1 MYEFNLQ
8 CNSQLILLICYICE
22 RRPQSLFAFGSQN
35 SNLQSTIK
43 LQSLQPQFQS
53 KHHTPHQPNT
63 QTVSSRIS
71 FKCFGEKQFARIN
84 TLCLNEGKVWKLRL
98 VMGFHPSNNVCYEGL
113 DTCTS
118 AMLIFNAHKWCTF
131 QHFCKIVR
139 LCEEWRQA
147 LKKHRDSTTTNYYK
161 IKTKKT
167 HQTAHMHI
175 SGVFHLTVNMK

>member
-1 MYEFNLQ
+1 MYEFNLHTMQ
-8 CNSQLILLICYICE
+8 FPINIVDWLHLWATAAVFICIW
-22 RRPQSLFAFGSQN
+22 FQN

-71 FKCFGEKQFARIN
+71 SKCFGEKQFARIN

-98 VMGFHPSNNVCYEGL
+98 VMGFHPSNDVCYDGL
-113 DTCTS
+113 DTCTL

-131 QHFCKIVR
+131 PALFFCKIVGV
-139 LCEEWRQA
+139 CEEWRQA
-147 LKKHRDSTTTNYYK
+147 LKKNTGIPLHSEAIWGF
-161 IKTKKT
+161 IKT
-167 HQTAHMHI
+167 
-175 SGVFHLTVNMK
+175 

>member
-71 FKCFGEKQFARIN
+71 SKCFGEKQFARIN
-84 TLCLNEGKVWKLRL
+84 TLCLNEEKVWKLRL
-98 VMGFHPSNNVCYEGL
+98 VMGFCPSNDVCYEGL
-113 DTCTS
+113 DTCTL

-131 QHFCKIVR
+131 PALFFCKIVGV
-139 LCEEWRQA
+139 CEEWRQA
-147 LKKHRDSTTTNYYK
+147 LKKTQGFHCNQLLHK
-161 IKTKKT
+161 IKTIK
-167 HQTAHMHI
+167 HI
-175 SGVFHLTVNMK
+175 KLHTYFWCISSDR